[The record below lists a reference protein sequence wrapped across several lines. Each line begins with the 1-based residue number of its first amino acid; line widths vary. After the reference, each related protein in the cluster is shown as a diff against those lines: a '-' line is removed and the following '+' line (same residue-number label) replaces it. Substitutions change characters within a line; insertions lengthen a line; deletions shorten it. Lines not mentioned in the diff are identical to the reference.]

1 MNEFLFLLAL
11 GVLIYVIIRQYRN
24 YRQSES
30 ASREIDDLLNELS
43 VHSENKSSHHSGWKT
58 ELEKLDRFV
67 APHLDDIRRFSNA
80 ALVTG
85 IGGTMGIF
93 FIEAL
98 FLAWSGVDNLEITT
112 IVQGAVPALLSSLSG
127 IFFHLFIL
135 SRHLSEAQENVV
147 DMEKNILDQENLS
160 STEGPTVNVNIGDAV
175 QSIFQEI
182 ADTQK
187 GVAESTLEM
196 KGLLEENRETSIIQR
211 NSAQEIQ
218 NGVKIVIEQLKS
230 LPDDLRNS
238 LEVNEIQSLLNEQ
251 QKDVLTILS
260 DFKGAT
266 AQIVASQEKFT
277 EISGEL
283 LDTIQQNLAG
293 HQQLALEIHGNVQVL
308 TEQMKSLPDDIRSSL
323 EISEFFDR
331 AAREHIH
338 ELHKIFQEHQNEMK
352 NEIINN
358 QVEVQRWL
366 STQIRAIVEKV
377 FDDLQATINNTVVDP
392 LNTMS
397 KKLNAATNEM
407 PTAANKFGTDLIKS
421 ADTLSAIP
429 MELEKVSEGINEV
442 VRETAESA
450 LQPLSDEM
458 KDFVGTVQDTHQRL
472 ENTIHGLVNLIK
484 KLIMGIEGRSN
495 EKAP

>member
-1 MNEFLFLLAL
+1 MKEFLFLLAL

-30 ASREIDDLLNELS
+30 ASRKIDDLLYELS
-43 VHSENKSSHHSGWKT
+43 VYSENKSSHHSDWKT

-98 FLAWSGVDNLEITT
+98 FLVWSGVDNLEITT
-112 IVQGAVPALLSSLSG
+112 IVQGTVPALLSSLSG

-147 DMEKNILDQENLS
+147 DKEKNILDQENLS
-160 STEGPTVNVNIGDAV
+160 LHEGPTVNVDISGAV

-187 GVAESTLEM
+187 GVAEATLEL
-196 KGLLEENRETSIIQR
+196 KGLLEENKETSIIQR

-218 NGVKIVIEQLKS
+218 NGVQVVIEQLKS

-238 LEVNEIQSLLNEQ
+238 LQVNEIQSLLKEQ
-251 QKDVLTILS
+251 QADVLTILS
-260 DFKGAT
+260 DFKGAS
-266 AQIVASQEKFT
+266 AQVVASQEKFA

-283 LDTIQQNLAG
+283 LDAIQQSLAG
-293 HQQLALEIHGNVQVL
+293 HQQLALNIHDNVQVL

-331 AAREHIH
+331 AAREHINQLYKVFKGH
-338 ELHKIFQEHQNEMK
+338 EAEMK
-352 NEIINN
+352 NKIIKN
-358 QVEVQRWL
+358 QEEVERWL
-366 STQIRAIVEKV
+366 STQVRTIVKKV
-377 FDDLQATINNTVVDP
+377 FDDLQVTIKEKVVHP
-392 LNTMS
+392 LDSMG
-397 KKLNAATNEM
+397 KKLNAVTNEM
-407 PTAANKFGTDLIKS
+407 PTAANQFGTDLIKS
-421 ADTLSAIP
+421 ADILAEIP
-429 MELEKVSEGINEV
+429 DELEKISKGINGV
-442 VRETAESA
+442 VRETAEAS
-450 LQPLSDEM
+450 LKPLSDEM
-458 KDFVGTVQDTHQRL
+458 KDFVGTVQDTHKRL
-472 ENTIHGLVNLIK
+472 ENTIHGLVNLIE
-484 KLIMGIEGRSN
+484 KLVVGIEGRTN